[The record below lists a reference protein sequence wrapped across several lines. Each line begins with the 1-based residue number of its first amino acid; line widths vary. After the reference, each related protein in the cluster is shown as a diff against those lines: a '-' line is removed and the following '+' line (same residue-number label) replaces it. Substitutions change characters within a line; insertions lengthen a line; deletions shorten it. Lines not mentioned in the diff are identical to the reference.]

1 MTMNIP
7 MNSLFLQIRWMSND
21 EKNGIGLSVEFDRV
35 IAQYDEQTVK
45 EYLEIV
51 KREGMDELRDLREE
65 VDCVAVLEMLKCIGR
80 DMSPVTDTEYV
91 ELFLNTHS
99 ISVCQ

>member
-1 MTMNIP
+1 
-7 MNSLFLQIRWMSND
+7 MSNED
-21 EKNGIGLSVEFDRV
+21 KIGLWGEV

-51 KREGMDELRDLREE
+51 KREGMDDWRYLEKEK
-65 VDCVAVLEMLKCIGR
+65 DCVAVLEMLKSVGVI
-80 DMSPVTDTEYV
+80 SNTKFV

-99 ISVCQ
+99 ISDWR